1 MNHLLPILSTL
12 RRHRIAAGLIVL
24 EVALS
29 FAIVSNAVHV
39 IGQRLGQLNAD
50 SGLPE
55 AELLNLEVRGTRRL
69 DNPDALSAEDLR
81 RLRALPGVKGAS
93 LPNQVIYG
101 NNVNV
106 TGVNT
111 EPDNRG
117 QRVQAF
123 SYNGDEQL
131 LPTMG
136 LRLMAGRAFNKEEVL
151 LDSKVSAEADPK
163 LPVVI
168 VNQALAEALAPGQS
182 PLTVLGRS
190 VYVFGNQPSQIVGI
204 VENLGPPNPRHTKD
218 RAAVMLPIAE
228 NFRGGSYLVRVQ
240 PGQAEAVVQAA
251 RQIFKEVEPSRLL
264 TNARL
269 LTEMRER
276 HYAQDRAM
284 VGLLVGV
291 CVALLLITAL
301 GIVGLA
307 SFWVEQRGRMI
318 GIRRALGAT
327 RADIRRY
334 FQQENLLLCG
344 VGVVLGSAAALGINQ
359 WLVRT
364 QDLPVLPLWMLLP
377 AAAALLGL
385 GQLAVLAPAQRAS
398 GVAPALA
405 MRAG

>member
-55 AELLNLEVRGTRRL
+55 AELLNLEVRNTRRL
-69 DNPDALSAEDLR
+69 DNPDALSDEDLR
-81 RLRALPGVKGAS
+81 RLRALPGVKSAS
-93 LPNQVIYG
+93 IPNQVIYG
-101 NNVNV
+101 DNVNV
-106 TGVNT
+106 TGVST

-123 SYNGDEQL
+123 SYSGDEQL

-136 LRLMAGRAFNKEEVL
+136 LRLIGGRAFNKEEVQ
-151 LDSKVSAEADPK
+151 LDTKVSAEAEPK

-190 VYVFGNQPSQIVGI
+190 VYVFGNQPSQIIGI

-218 RAAVMLPIAE
+218 RAAVMLPITE
-228 NFRGGSYLVRVQ
+228 NFRGGTYLVRVQ
-240 PGQAEAVVQAA
+240 PGQAEAVIKAA

-276 HYAQDRAM
+276 HYAQDRSM

>member
-39 IGQRLGQLNAD
+39 IGQRLAQLNAD

-55 AELLNLEVRGTRRL
+55 AELLNLELRNTRRVE
-69 DNPDALSAEDLR
+69 NFDALSQEDLR
-81 RLRALPGVKGAS
+81 RLRALPGVLGAS
-93 LPNQVIYG
+93 IANQVIYG
-101 NNVNV
+101 DNVNV
-106 TGVNT
+106 TGIST

-117 QRVQAF
+117 QRVHSF
-123 SYNGDEQL
+123 SYSGDEQL
-131 LPTMG
+131 LATMG
-136 LRLMAGRAFNKEEVL
+136 LRLIGGRAFHKEEVQ
-151 LDSKVSAEADPK
+151 LDSRISAEADPK
-163 LPVVI
+163 LPSLI
-168 VNQALAEALAPGQS
+168 VNKALAEALAQGDAL
-182 PLTVLGRS
+182 LTVLGRS

-204 VENLGPPNPRHTKD
+204 VENLGPPNPRHTKE
-218 RAAVMLPIAE
+218 RATVLLPIGE
-228 NFRGGSYLVRVQ
+228 SYRSGSYLVRIR
-240 PGQAEAVVQAA
+240 PGQAEAVTQAA
-251 RQIFKEVEPSRLL
+251 RRIFKEVEPSRLL

-344 VGVVLGSAAALGINQ
+344 LGVLLGSAAALGINQ
-359 WLVRT
+359 WLVQT
-364 QDLPVLPLWMLLP
+364 QGLPVLPLWMLLP
-377 AAAALLGL
+377 ATLILLAL

-405 MRAG
+405 MRSS